1 MKKPV
6 NILVLLLWVIPGV
19 SAQDISAHQW
29 ENRVLIVMAASK
41 DSELLQK
48 QITIFNQNE
57 DGLKERKLAIFLMTP
72 REFAIYNPKEIEWKP
87 FTAPFDSDKLR
98 DTEIELHLIGLD
110 GQIKYKTY
118 SLTPALEIFAIIDG
132 MPMRQTEL
140 RNSNRQH

>member
-1 MKKPV
+1 MKKSV
-6 NILVLLLWVIPGV
+6 YIFLVLLWVMPVV

-29 ENRVLIVMAASK
+29 ENRVLIVMAANK
-41 DSELLQK
+41 DSELLQQ
-48 QITIFNQNE
+48 QIKIFNQ
-57 DGLKERKLAIFLMTP
+57 DAAGLTERKLLIFLMTLN
-72 REFAIYNPKEIEWKP
+72 EIATYNPQEIEWKP
-87 FTAPFDSDKLR
+87 FTAPFDSDQLG
-98 DTEIELHLIGLD
+98 DSEIEHVLFGLD